1 MSKKITAADTVTEQ
15 ADKRD
20 VTGTTNTAETKR
32 SLDTVINNEAGSPIP
47 ITNEDGLLA
56 GVTYDYNEDG
66 LLAGVTYDYIAR
78 TTPSSTVE
86 RYTYRDGGSGGT
98 IVAVIDVTYTDATLE
113 VLLSVER
120 TT

>member
-56 GVTYDYNEDG
+56 GVTYDY
-66 LLAGVTYDYIAR
+66 IAR